1 MGSQEEIKI
10 ENDFILYL
18 FQNDGD
24 EMYRIQKPVNQG
36 FIQFHFGL
44 KGKGKF
50 IWTSGA
56 PYEGD
61 FKNDKRSYKAKHY
74 YQY

>member
-44 KGKGKF
+44 KGKGKL
-50 IWTSGA
+50 ILL
-56 PYEGD
+56 
-61 FKNDKRSYKAKHY
+61 
-74 YQY
+74 

>member
-24 EMYRIQKPVNQG
+24 EMYRIQKPVNQINN
-36 FIQFHFGL
+36 IQN
-44 KGKGKF
+44 KYKF
-50 IWTSGA
+50 ARLIYILIFFT
-56 PYEGD
+56 
-61 FKNDKRSYKAKHY
+61 
-74 YQY
+74 